1 LPDAALGSDII
12 VGFPGETDEAFD
24 CSLEFFAGLPLT
36 YFHVFPYSSRRGT
49 MAVSLPDHV
58 GGQVKKTRARKM
70 RELGAMK
77 KKDFCLRFRGRR
89 ASILVE
95 EKIDRATG
103 LRGGFSRNYLPVL
116 VSGAGNL
123 VNREIEV
130 EIESFEDGRL
140 KGTQLAMAS
149 APVERHDAFVSNPS

>member
-1 LPDAALGSDII
+1 
-12 VGFPGETDEAFD
+12 
-24 CSLEFFAGLPLT
+24 
-36 YFHVFPYSSRRGT
+36 
-49 MAVSLPDHV
+49 
-58 GGQVKKTRARKM
+58 M